1 MTTILITGCNG
12 FIGKSFAKRA
22 REHGWRIVGA
32 DLQAGDATGCCD
44 EYRAVDLGA
53 PDAFAALCALPSP
66 DLILHAGGVSGLM
79 VETDNPS
86 RISAV
91 NIEGTM
97 AMFELARRSRPR
109 RTVICSSIMAYGP
122 DRQPGVL
129 RVETE
134 YPAPISVYGASKV
147 AAEALMHAFQGQ
159 YGVDAVALRFGHVYG
174 VGRTTHCFVSDML
187 KAVREQ
193 RRCHI
198 PQAGRSLRQY
208 VHIEDVCRAIDLALA
223 VEAPR
228 SRVFNI
234 TAGEMHTLEEVAQ
247 EVRRQLGGLEADFDG
262 NVDLPNYRIGK
273 LSLACA
279 RAELGYR
286 PELSLGAGI
295 QSFWR
300 AGFAQ

>member
-22 REHGWRIVGA
+22 RAHGWRIVGA
-32 DLQAGDATGCCD
+32 DLQVADASGYCG

-79 VETDNPS
+79 VEADNPS
-86 RISAV
+86 RISAI
-91 NIEGTM
+91 NIQGTM
-97 AMFELARRSRPR
+97 AIFELARRSRPR

-122 DRQPGVL
+122 DRQPGAL

-147 AAEALMHAFQGQ
+147 AAEALMHAFHGQ

-174 VGRTTHCFVSDML
+174 VGRTTQCFVSDML
-187 KAVREQ
+187 KAVRAQ
-193 RRCHI
+193 RRCQI

-208 VHIEDVCRAIDLALA
+208 VHIDDVCHAIDLAFA
-223 VEAPR
+223 KAPR

-234 TAGEMHTLEEVAQ
+234 TAGEVHTLEEVAE
-247 EVRRQLGGLEADFDG
+247 EVRRQIGELQVDFDET
-262 NVDLPNYRIGK
+262 VDLPNYRIGK
-273 LSLACA
+273 LSLTSAH
-279 RAELGYR
+279 AELGYQ
-286 PELSLGAGI
+286 PQLPLGAGM
-295 QSFWR
+295 QNFWR

>member
-22 REHGWRIVGA
+22 RAHDWRIVGA
-32 DLQAGDATGCCD
+32 DLQSGDTTGYCD
-44 EYRAVDLGA
+44 EYRAIDLGA
-53 PDAFAALCALPSP
+53 PDAFAALCALPAP

-86 RISAV
+86 RISAI

-97 AMFELARRSRPR
+97 AIFELARRSRPR

-159 YGVDAVALRFGHVYG
+159 YGIDAVALRFGHVYG
-174 VGRTTHCFVSDML
+174 VGRTTQCFVSDML

-198 PQAGRSLRQY
+198 PQARRSLRQY

-234 TAGEMHTLEEVAQ
+234 TAGELHTLEEVAQ
-247 EVRRQLGGLEADFDG
+247 EVRRQIGGLEVDFDES
-262 NVDLPNYRIGK
+262 VDLPNYRIGK
-273 LSLACA
+273 LSLASA
-279 RAELGYR
+279 LAELGYR